1 MSMRFTRGW
10 RDAARA
16 SEHCAEPAMIARL
29 FVQTLGWLAT
39 IGALLFAAAGTLAWP
54 AAWLYLLELG
64 AAGLWVGLWLAR
76 VDPALL
82 AERMGPFVSRSQ
94 RPWDRVFMACVAIG
108 FCAWLGLIGV
118 EAVRFRGS
126 HVPLWL
132 SAAGAVAV
140 LVDFWLTRLVF
151 RANRFAAPVV
161 KIQSERGHALT
172 DTGPYSIVRH
182 PMYGAAIL
190 YLAGTPLMLGSWWGL
205 ACVPLMVAALGYRAY
220 LQRVRY
226 RFVPGIW

>member
-1 MSMRFTRGW
+1 M
-10 RDAARA
+10 
-16 SEHCAEPAMIARL
+16 
-29 FVQTLGWLAT
+29 
-39 IGALLFAAAGTLAWP
+39 GALLFAAAGTLAWP

-82 AERMGPFVSRSQ
+82 AERMAPFVSRSQ
-94 RPWDRVFMACVAIG
+94 RPWDRMFMVCVAIG
-108 FCAWLGLIGV
+108 FCAWFGLIGV
-118 EAVRFRGS
+118 DAVRFRGS

-140 LVDFWLTRLVF
+140 FVDFWLTRLVF

-172 DTGPYSIVRH
+172 DTGPYAIVRH

-205 ACVPLMVAALGYRAY
+205 ACVPLMVAALGYRAVKEERVLEEGLPGYRAY